1 MLATMRED
9 AQEGIDAAEA
19 DSATAQRLHEM
30 QDFYTYMTNELA
42 PLIERW
48 REQYTAEHPRP

>member
-1 MLATMRED
+1 MRED